1 MQKTR
6 KTLSVN
12 YSLKLKNFAYLI
24 LSAFCVFLTP
34 KLHYKI
40 FSKNPAPLILS

>member
-24 LSAFCVFLTP
+24 LGAFCVFLTQSSST
-34 KLHYKI
+34 KFFQKI
-40 FSKNPAPLILS
+40 QPLIY